1 MLAQSKIVH
10 IAPVKRDYGML
21 WLFVLQFF
29 AILVYAF
36 WTVPDAAAI
45 AAFDQFSF
53 FFLQIFVLIG
63 FGFIATYLAKYWF
76 GAIGYTFYLLAFTFQ
91 WAIIFQGFITKVIAG
106 ADLH

>member
-36 WTVPDAAAI
+36 WTVPDAAA
-45 AAFDQFSF
+45 SK
-53 FFLQIFVLIG
+53 L
-63 FGFIATYLAKYWF
+63 
-76 GAIGYTFYLLAFTFQ
+76 TFYLFCLNFFNN
-91 WAIIFQGFITKVIAG
+91 
-106 ADLH
+106 